1 MSEFLTTDFLT
12 ALIAGGILAGV
23 PLMFAALGEMVSE
36 RAGVLN
42 IGLEGMMLVGAY
54 VGFVAA
60 YHSGSTTLGFLAGAG
75 GGAAVSVIMVVL
87 CVWWGLDQI
96 VIGIAITLVGEGATA
111 LIFDS
116 QFAESRPTLG
126 ETGCGGPTWGSTS
139 GLPATDLPRSTPLG

>member
-23 PLMFAALGEMVSE
+23 PLMFAALGEMVSA

-60 YHSGSTTLGFLAGAG
+60 TVA
-75 GGAAVSVIMVVL
+75 
-87 CVWWGLDQI
+87 
-96 VIGIAITLVGEGATA
+96 LV
-111 LIFDS
+111 F
-116 QFAESRPTLG
+116 RV
-126 ETGCGGPTWGSTS
+126 
-139 GLPATDLPRSTPLG
+139 RY